1 MKTFLKDNLLPV
13 LVTGLVSLLA
23 FLTYNTIH
31 NTSRIDLLVHDIGEI
46 KDSLRT
52 IVKIMTREERNG
64 NIKERN

>member
-13 LVTGLVSLLA
+13 LITGLVSLLS